1 MRKER
6 GSDMR
11 SEGAARRERRSVVG
25 LGDVQAM
32 WGLVVRGSGRMVGLA
47 GRGGSSEAGEEF
59 ACCSG

>member
-1 MRKER
+1 
-6 GSDMR
+6 MR